1 MIDTKIFFLFA
12 LASRME
18 SSGIKDKI
26 HISQATATLLEAS
39 GKSHWLTQ
47 REELLDVKGTLLPKN
62 ETIVRRIDAMLAQKK
77 KLLTCF

>member
-1 MIDTKIFFLFA
+1 LFV

-18 SSGIKDKI
+18 SSGMKDKI

-47 REELLDVKGTLLPKN
+47 REELLDVKGRFCPLY
-62 ETIVRRIDAMLAQKK
+62 IFVRRIGKLHTQKRI
-77 KLLTCF
+77 C